1 MPKHF
6 STIQKCAFAFA
17 AVFLGVYLMDYVP
30 GVMDSNGLMFGL
42 YHMSTLI
49 DLGHLAAGSLG
60 LIAGF
65 ISAKMARIYF
75 WGLGIAYTLDV
86 VIYFFTHL
94 QSLSLKTNFLANLP
108 HIIIFIAAHWV
119 AVKVDRPQ
127 VRAQAA

>member
-6 STIQKCAFAFA
+6 STIQKFAFGFA
-17 AVFLGVYLMDYVP
+17 AVFLAVYLMDYVP

-60 LIAGF
+60 LISGF
-65 ISAKMARIYF
+65 VSAKMARIYF
-75 WGLGIAYTLDV
+75 WCLGIAYTLDV

-94 QSLSLKTNFLANLP
+94 NSLPLKTNFLANLP
-108 HIIIFIAAHWV
+108 HIIIFIAAYWV
-119 AVKVDRPQ
+119 AIKVDRTQ
-127 VRAQAA
+127 AQAHAA